1 MKRISLILVTLLLMT
16 ACKKVIITEKS
27 VFDDINVA
35 QWSCAHGAEPRKF
48 ELVGDQLL
56 EHVGSPVEK
65 TVTYEIEHL
74 EDNLYKVTPID
85 VSYSDDVEKTEISEG
100 TVLFIPLIMTIDD
113 KTKDLYLN
121 LYPEDEKFE
130 YFKEISVGHGC
141 ELIENIK

>member
-1 MKRISLILVTLLLMT
+1 M
-16 ACKKVIITEKS
+16 IITEKS

-35 QWSCAHGAEPRKF
+35 QWSCAHGAEPIKF
-48 ELVGDQLL
+48 ELVDQQLH
-56 EHVGSPVEK
+56 EHVGEPVEK
-65 TVTYEIEHL
+65 TVTYEMEHL
-74 EDNLYKVTPID
+74 EDNLYKITPID
-85 VSYSDDVEKTEISEG
+85 VSYSEHVEQTEISQS
-100 TVLFIPLIMTIDD
+100 TDLFIPLIMTIDD